1 MHDHSYESF
10 SVCIFMDVDRLSDFT
25 PTHPKV
31 LPLMLHIFNKVYPD
45 MIETNYG
52 HQKRK
57 VYNTF
62 KNPMMFNIVY
72 EVYLDMLE
80 KSTYHI
86 IISL

>member
-1 MHDHSYESF
+1 MFRRSIMDLVEMHDHSYESF

-57 VYNTF
+57 S
-62 KNPMMFNIVY
+62 
-72 EVYLDMLE
+72 LQ
-80 KSTYHI
+80 HI
-86 IISL
+86 